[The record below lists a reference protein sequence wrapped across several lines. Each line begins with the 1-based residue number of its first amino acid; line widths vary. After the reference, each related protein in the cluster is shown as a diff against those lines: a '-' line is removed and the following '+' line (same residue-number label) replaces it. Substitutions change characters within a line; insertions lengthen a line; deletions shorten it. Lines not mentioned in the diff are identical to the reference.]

1 VTGTPIDQRDQGD
14 RGRTSA
20 GGSSRFPSLAALA
33 IAGALLPTAPLLA
46 AAISPTDLEA
56 RLAALEAEIAALKK
70 ATAETPAPAATIQTT
85 VVQANDKGLS
95 VASADGKFSFAL
107 NGTVHSDG
115 RLYQGD
121 EPANDTFLFRR
132 VRPQLSGKLGD
143 LVSFRI
149 TPEFAGSSA
158 TLLDAW
164 ADVKLGASTQLRIGQ
179 MKSPVSLERLA
190 AANALP
196 FIERTFAS
204 ELAGN
209 RDIGL
214 QLQGGFAGGA
224 VTYAIGVFNGAV
236 DGRNA
241 ATTNPE
247 DEFELAGRLFFEPW
261 RNEDGALKGLGFG
274 VAGSAGQKKGT
285 GNDFLP
291 RYRSASQETIFS
303 YLATAAADGNHER
316 LSPQGY
322 FYSGP
327 FGLLAEYITSE
338 QELRNTTTGA
348 TDSLKHKAWQ
358 VTASWV
364 LTGEPA
370 SYRGVAPKGEF
381 SWGSVSAPG
390 AWEFLVRLASLDIDE
405 ATFPTFA
412 DATKAIKT
420 ADTWALG
427 VNWYLSRNLKASLNY
442 QFTEF
447 KAGAVVNDRSDEE
460 VIFSRV
466 QFAF

>member
-1 VTGTPIDQRDQGD
+1 MTRRVFDRHRTTTGRHIGI
-14 RGRTSA
+14 
-20 GGSSRFPSLAALA
+20 PSLAALA
-33 IAGALLPTAPLLA
+33 LTAALVPAAPLLA
-46 AAISPTDLEA
+46 APASPADLEA

-70 ATAETPAPAATIQTT
+70 AAASTPAPATAIQTT

-95 VASADGKFSFAL
+95 VASADGNYSFAL

-115 RLYQGD
+115 RFYLGD
-121 EPANDTFLFRR
+121 EPTNDTFLFRR
-132 VRPQLSGKLGD
+132 VRPQLSGKLGE

-149 TPEFAGSSA
+149 TPEIAGNST

-164 ADVKLGASTQLRIGQ
+164 ADVKLGANTQLRVGQ

-190 AANALP
+190 SASALP

-209 RDIGL
+209 RDIGA

-224 VTYAIGVFNGAV
+224 VTYAAGVFNGAV

-261 RNEDGALKGLGFG
+261 RNGDSALKGLGFG
-274 VAGSAGQKKGT
+274 IAGSVGQKEGA

-291 RYRSASQETIFS
+291 RYRSAAQETIFS
-303 YLATAAADGNHER
+303 YLATTAADGDHRR

-322 FYSGP
+322 YYAGP

-348 TDSLKHKAWQ
+348 TDSLQHEAWQ

-370 SYRGVAPKGEF
+370 SYRGVAPKSDFG
-381 SWGSVSAPG
+381 WGSASAPG
-390 AWEFLVRLASLDIDE
+390 AWEFLVRLASLDIDDD
-405 ATFPTFA
+405 AFPTFA
-412 DATKAIKT
+412 DATTAVET

-447 KAGAVVNDRSDEE
+447 EAGAEADDRSDEE
-460 VIFSRV
+460 VIFSRL

>member
-1 VTGTPIDQRDQGD
+1 
-14 RGRTSA
+14 
-20 GGSSRFPSLAALA
+20 
-33 IAGALLPTAPLLA
+33 
-46 AAISPTDLEA
+46 
-56 RLAALEAEIAALKK
+56 
-70 ATAETPAPAATIQTT
+70 
-85 VVQANDKGLS
+85 VQASDKGLS
-95 VASADGKFSFAL
+95 VASGDGRYSFAL

-115 RLYQGD
+115 RFYLGD
-121 EPANDTFLFRR
+121 EPTNDTFLFRR
-132 VRPQLSGKLGD
+132 VRPQLSGKLGE
-143 LVSFRI
+143 LISFRI
-149 TPEFAGSSA
+149 TPEIAGNST

-164 ADVKLGASTQLRIGQ
+164 ADVKLGANTQLRIGQ

-190 AANALP
+190 SASALP

-209 RDIGL
+209 RDIGM

-224 VTYAIGVFNGAV
+224 ITYAAGVFNGAV

-261 RNEDGALKGLGFG
+261 RNGDSALKGLGFG
-274 VAGSAGQKKGT
+274 IAGSVGQKEGT

-291 RYRSASQETIFS
+291 RYRSASQETVFR
-303 YLATAAADGNHER
+303 YLDTTAADGDHER

-322 FYSGP
+322 FYAGP

-348 TDSLKHKAWQ
+348 TDSLKHEAWQ

-364 LTGEPA
+364 LTGETA
-370 SYRGVAPKGEF
+370 SYRGVAPKGDF
-381 SWGSVSAPG
+381 GWGSASAPG
-390 AWEFLVRLASLDIDE
+390 AWEFLVRLASLDIDDD
-405 ATFPTFA
+405 AFPTFA
-412 DATKAIKT
+412 DATKAVEN

-427 VNWYLSRNLKASLNY
+427 VNWYLSRNLKTSLNY

-447 KAGAVVNDRSDEE
+447 EAGAAADDRSDEE
-460 VIFSRV
+460 VIFSRL